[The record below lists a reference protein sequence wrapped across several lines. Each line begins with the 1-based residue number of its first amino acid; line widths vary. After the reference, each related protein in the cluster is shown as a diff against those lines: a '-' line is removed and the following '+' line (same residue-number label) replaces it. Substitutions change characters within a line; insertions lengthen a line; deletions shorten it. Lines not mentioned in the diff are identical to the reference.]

1 MDSIFDIIII
11 GGGINR
17 AGIARDAAGRK
28 MKVCLIEKN
37 NIGSATSSWST
48 KLIHGGLRY
57 LENFEFKLVRESLKE
72 REIIKFIAQ
81 DIVRPLPFIIPH
93 LPSQRSKWIIQIG
106 LFLYDR
112 LGGKSSFPKSKKIN
126 IQKIIPNILKSNFKE
141 GFQYYDLQ
149 VDDKKL
155 VELNINDAKK
165 FLKETSFPAVVK
177 ADNLASGKG
186 VYICK
191 NKDEGFSAVEEIFNG
206 KFGKAKNILIEEFLE
221 GEEMSF
227 FTIHDGKIFKDFDT
241 AQDHKRVLEGDRGK
255 NTGGMGA
262 YSPSRLINEDLKNKI
277 INRIIEPTLKG
288 LSELGTEYK
297 GFLYTGLM
305 IVKNEP
311 YLIEYNVRMGD
322 PECQTILPKLKTDL
336 GEIFFACCEQKLHEV
351 NIEWLNKKS
360 LCIVV
365 CSNGYP
371 DEFQKDVPIENLDE
385 INLVKSDFLFHAG
398 TSIKNGKIT
407 AVGGRVLNFVS
418 LCDENLGMAREN
430 IKNNIKK
437 LDWSGGFY
445 RTDIGYKVF
454 D

>member
-1 MDSIFDIIII
+1 MKVGII
-11 GGGINR
+11 GSGGREHAICQIIKNSNKIDKIFCFPGNAGTKDIAENIN
-17 AGIARDAAGRK
+17 IDLENFENLK
-28 MKVCLIEKN
+28 NFILDKKIELIIVGPEKP
-37 NIGSATSSWST
+37 
-48 KLIHGGLRY
+48 LVGGLVDY
-57 LENFEFKLVRESLKE
+57 LENFK
-72 REIIKFIAQ
+72 IKVFGPNKIASQ
-81 DIVRPLPFIIPH
+81 LEGSKIFTKQLCQKYNIPTA
-93 LPSQRSKWIIQIG
+93 KFGI
-106 LFLYDR
+106 F
-112 LGGKSSFPKSKKIN
+112 
-126 IQKIIPNILKSNFKE
+126 E
-141 GFQYYDLQ
+141 
-149 VDDKKL
+149 
-155 VELNINDAKK
+155 NINDAKK

-186 VYICK
+186 VYICN
-191 NKDEGFSAVEEIFNG
+191 NKDEAFSAVEEIFNG

-336 GEIFFACCEQKLHEV
+336 GDIFFACCEQKLHEV

-407 AVGGRVLNFVS
+407 AIGGRVLNFVS
-418 LCDENLGMAREN
+418 LCDENLGVAREN

-445 RTDIGYKVF
+445 RKDIGYKVI